1 MIVVQF
7 SILRL
12 LLRHLLSC
20 SFSASFFILF
30 SCMIVV
36 QFSRVGI
43 FFGTTWGFL
52 QSAEFFDKYDFLNFW
67 NVSVKLVKM
76 LTLLA
81 LEVGSSALHLSLSVS
96 TADSSVDFTFFTF
109 IFRMEFFFL
118 SFSIFPSC
126 LRCFLF
132 FFAIFIP
139 KLRCFFLIESSPSS
153 VLSSSCCEGLV
164 SPSFVTSSS
173 PLLVMFQSRLLDR
186 SLDRSSFPALVATSH
201 SSCRGEQSA
210 LANLTRRPPLT
221 SAATTSPPSA
231 G

>member
-81 LEVGSSALHLSLSVS
+81 LEVGSYVLHLSLSVS
-96 TADSSVDFTFFTF
+96 TADSSVVFTFFTF

-118 SFSIFPSC
+118 SFSIFTIFPSC

-132 FFAIFIP
+132 
-139 KLRCFFLIESSPSS
+139 
-153 VLSSSCCEGLV
+153 
-164 SPSFVTSSS
+164 
-173 PLLVMFQSRLLDR
+173 
-186 SLDRSSFPALVATSH
+186 
-201 SSCRGEQSA
+201 
-210 LANLTRRPPLT
+210 
-221 SAATTSPPSA
+221 
-231 G
+231 